1 MASKNKCNSCKRE
14 SNQTE
19 GWWEVIELQR
29 HYYLCPR
36 CYRNVSLNAYR
47 DTLLERIDA
56 LDIPYD
62 NPSEKLGMDVMKLR
76 CEAIIRDTVFNV

>member
-1 MASKNKCNSCKRE
+1 MASKNKCNQCKRE
-14 SNQTE
+14 SKETE

-47 DTLLERIDA
+47 DTLLERIAA

-62 NPSEKLGMDVMKLR
+62 DPSEKLGMDVMKLR
-76 CEAIIRDTVFNV
+76 CIAIVRDTVFNV